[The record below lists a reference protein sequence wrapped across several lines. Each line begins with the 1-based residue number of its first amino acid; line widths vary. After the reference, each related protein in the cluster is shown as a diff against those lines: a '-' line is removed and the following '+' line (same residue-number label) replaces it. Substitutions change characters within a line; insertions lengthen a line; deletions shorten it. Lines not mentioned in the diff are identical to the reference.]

1 MTALAANTKRE
12 RRISSVDMVHE
23 YGVSGSTEIFQGS
36 AVVINGGYLEP
47 ATTATGL
54 VSVGVAIESVN
65 NTGADGAVRCKAIQS
80 IWRFA
85 NSGSGDE
92 IATADIGEPCYWVDD
107 NTVALTDDT
116 GSRSLAGTIYD
127 VTADGLVDVVVAL
140 V

>member
-1 MTALAANTKRE
+1 MTALAANTKRD
-12 RRISSVDMVHE
+12 RRVASFDMVHE
-23 YGVSGSTEIFQGS
+23 FGVAASTEIFQGS
-36 AVVINGGYLEP
+36 AVVLNGGYLEP

-54 VSVGVAIESVN
+54 VSVGVAIEHVN

-85 NSGSGDE
+85 NSASSDE
-92 IATADIGEPCYWVDD
+92 IAADDRGALCYWVDD
-107 NTVALTDDT
+107 DTVALTDDT
-116 GSRSLAGTIYD
+116 GSRSVAGTIYD